1 VKRPTSDELRR
12 LYLSFFKDRGH
23 PHLPMAPL
31 VPLDDPTLLF
41 TSAGMVP
48 FKPYYSSPLPPP
60 TRRAVTV
67 QRCLRL
73 TDIENVG
80 VTVRHATFFEMLG
93 NFSFGDYFKKEAIEW
108 AWEFSTQVLKM
119 PAERLWPSVYRE
131 DQEAFDLW
139 SKHMGLGPDRVT
151 RLGEKDNFWGPAG
164 GSGACGPSSEIYW
177 DQGPGT
183 GCGRPE
189 CAPGCDCERYLEFW
203 NLVFPQFDQAPTGER
218 SPLPNRGIDTG
229 MGLERLAMILQAAPS
244 VYDNDLLRPIGDAA
258 RRLGKAKEADSE
270 RGRFASRVITDH
282 LRALVFTFAEGI
294 RPSNEGR
301 GYVVRRLLRRAARLG
316 RHLGIHEP
324 FLSRLVPTVVKQM
337 SGYEEYGYL
346 AREQAAIAT
355 AIAEEEGR
363 FSETLEQ
370 GMSRFEETAAD
381 LERKKVAVFPGAVAF
396 TLYDTYGFPIDLTAE
411 MAKERGLEIDLP
423 AYETAMEE
431 QRERA
436 RRAGKFETKRSAAGA
451 WVTASTGGHSAFV
464 GYDQSDVDAV
474 SIRDWREAGETDAA
488 GGGGARRVV
497 EFTLDRTPF
506 YAEGGGQ
513 VGDTGWLESPSGSGA
528 GAGPGLRWRVVDTVK
543 DGDRILHRAEVV
555 EGDPVTGFP
564 AGPYRARIDAAKR
577 AATQRNHTATH
588 LLHAALRGRLGT
600 HLKQA
605 GSLVAPDRLRFDF
618 THGKALTPEDLHAI
632 ESAIHDRILAD
643 LPVETQVT
651 SLAEAQEKGAMA
663 LFGEKYGDRVRQ
675 VIIGDYSR
683 ELCGGCHVKR
693 TGEIGYLR
701 VESEQ
706 AVASGT
712 RRVEAVT
719 GDLAYRHAERDR
731 ALLRD
736 LAARL
741 GAPREALVERVSAL
755 QDEAKRFRGAQAKQ
769 SKDALRDQV
778 RSLAASASAT
788 SPRLVVAEVEAGTV
802 EELREAGDV
811 IRQALPDGG
820 GLLAAVIDGKL
831 SVAAAVGAEAVS
843 RLQADAWVRDAVS
856 VAGGKGGGK
865 KEAAVAGA
873 KDAALLRQV
882 LERGRAF
889 AAERLGAGN
898 GSA

>member
-1 VKRPTSDELRR
+1 MNRPTSNELRR
-12 LYLSFFKDRGH
+12 TFIDFFKDRGH

-119 PAERLWPSVYRE
+119 PPERLFPSVYRD

-139 SKHMGLGPDRVT
+139 AKHIGLGADRVT

-164 GSGACGPSSEIYW
+164 GAGACGPCSEIYW
-177 DQGPGT
+177 DQGPGV

-218 SPLPNRGIDTG
+218 KPLPNRGIDTG
-229 MGLERLAMILQAAPS
+229 MGLERLAMILQETPS
-244 VYDNDLLRPIGDAA
+244 VYDNDLLRPIGEAA
-258 RRLGKAKEADSE
+258 RRLGNAKDAESE

-316 RHLGIHEP
+316 RYCGIQGT

-337 SGYEEYGYL
+337 SGYEEYAYL
-346 AREQAAIAT
+346 AKEQAAIVA
-355 AIAEEEGR
+355 AVDEEESR
-363 FSETLEQ
+363 FAETLEQ
-370 GMSRFEETAAD
+370 GMSRFDDTAAD
-381 LERKKVAVFPGAVAF
+381 LEKRKQAVFPGAVAF
-396 TLYDTYGFPIDLTAE
+396 ALYDTYGFPIDLTVE
-411 MAKERGLEIDLP
+411 MAKERGFTVDMP
-423 AYETAMEE
+423 SYETAMEE
-431 QRERA
+431 QRDRA
-436 RRAGKFETKRSAAGA
+436 RRAGKFETRRVAAGPWTTLSSGA
-451 WVTASTGGHSAFV
+451 HSEFV
-464 GYDQSDVDAV
+464 GYDQSAV
-474 SIRDWREAGETDAA
+474 EGVTIRDWRDIDGAGEA
-488 GGGGARRVV
+488 GGGARVI

-513 VGDTGWLESPSGSGA
+513 VGDTGWVERAPGA
-528 GAGPGLRWRVVDTVK
+528 GGANARLRVIDTVK
-543 DGDRILHRAEVV
+543 DGERILHRAEVV
-555 EGDPVTGFP
+555 EGLPGEG
-564 AGPYRARIDAAKR
+564 AYRATIDVEKR
-577 AATQRNHTATH
+577 GATQRNHTATH
-588 LLHAALRGRLGT
+588 LLHAALRARLGT

-605 GSLVAPDRLRFDF
+605 GSLVAPERLRFDF

-632 ESAIHDRILAD
+632 ESAINDRILAD
-643 LPVETQVT
+643 LPVTTEVT
-651 SLAEAQEKGAMA
+651 SLKEAQEKGAMA
-663 LFGEKYGDRVRQ
+663 LFGEKYGERVRQ
-675 VIIGDYSR
+675 VTIADYSR
-683 ELCGGCHVKR
+683 ELCGGCHVRR

-701 VESEQ
+701 IEAEQ

-719 GDLAYRHAERDR
+719 GDVAHRHAEHDR
-731 ALLRD
+731 ALLRE
-736 LAARL
+736 LAAKL
-741 GAPREALVERVSAL
+741 GAPRDALAERIAAL
-755 QDEAKRFRGAQAKQ
+755 QDEAKRLREAQAKQ
-769 SKDALRDQV
+769 GKEAMQD
-778 RSLAASASAT
+778 
-788 SPRLVVAEVEAGTV
+788 RL
-802 EELREAGDV
+802 
-811 IRQALPDGG
+811 
-820 GLLAAVIDGKL
+820 
-831 SVAAAVGAEAVS
+831 
-843 RLQADAWVRDAVS
+843 RDAVRKAREDADREGRAPLLIAKIDAGSKDEMRDAREFVAKELHDGFTALVS
-856 VAGGKGGGK
+856 VNERYAAVATAVGSALTKVLSAGDWANNAAKLAGGRGGGK
-865 KEAAVAGA
+865 PDRAEAGLKDLTKEREVMEQLQRDGENALRALQAG
-873 KDAALLRQV
+873 
-882 LERGRAF
+882 
-889 AAERLGAGN
+889 
-898 GSA
+898 